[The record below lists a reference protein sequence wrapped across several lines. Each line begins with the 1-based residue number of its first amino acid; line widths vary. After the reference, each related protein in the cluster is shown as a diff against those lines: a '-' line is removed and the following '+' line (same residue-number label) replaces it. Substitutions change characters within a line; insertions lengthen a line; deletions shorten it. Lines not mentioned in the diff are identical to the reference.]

1 MKNNNLILDIDDFE
15 DISIGLLKIN
25 DSYKDHQFFYQLN
38 QLNCCHFRKEK
49 DFIYEGKFY
58 TYYHSVFKGY
68 LEENKTSYTLISN
81 QSFHA
86 IRKKEITELFVD
98 EKNVNYLL
106 KNHEFNGFLIK
117 TRPINTD
124 FSLLLFPDNT
134 ESIKILDIDASQD
147 IYYQIESYE

>member
-1 MKNNNLILDIDDFE
+1 MKNNSLFLDAEDFN
-15 DISIGLLKIN
+15 DISIGLLPIS
-25 DSYKDHQFFYQLN
+25 DIHADHEFFYKFN
-38 QLNCCHFRKEK
+38 KFNKCHFRRE
-49 DFIYEGKFY
+49 DDLIFEGKFY

-68 LEENKTSYTLISN
+68 LEENKTNYTFISN
-81 QSFHA
+81 QSYHS
-86 IRKKEITELFVD
+86 IKKKEITELFVE
-98 EKNVNYLL
+98 EKDINYLL

-134 ESIKILDIDASQD
+134 EPIKILDIDASQD